1 MANTQACV
9 LDRLALGIGIRWVF
23 VTNTNRGEATSDD
36 DHDDHDD
43 DEGGEDD
50 DDGDGVLDRL
60 PMGVCDKHKQGESTC
75 YLPQPSIRF
84 IHPISCTFMHWLLGQ
99 VFPLLT

>member
-9 LDRLALGIGIRWVF
+9 LDRLVLGIGSRWVF

-50 DDGDGVLDRL
+50 DDGGGVLDRL
-60 PMGVCDKHKQGESTC
+60 PMGVCDKHKQGGIHLLSSPSIHKIQPTTH
-75 YLPQPSIRF
+75 PSIRL
-84 IHPISCTFMHWLLGQ
+84 SQ
-99 VFPLLT
+99 